1 MVNLEYLLQEIKI
14 KSMLLKNRVV
24 MPPMGT
30 GLGRKDGTVS
40 EATLAYFKR
49 RVESGAGLYITE
61 ISSVHP
67 RGSVSPVLKF
77 MMIAI

>member
-30 GLGRKDGTVS
+30 GLGKRMEPSVKPHWPTLS
-40 EATLAYFKR
+40 E
-49 RVESGAGLYITE
+49 VESGAGLYYGNI
-61 ISSVHP
+61 
-67 RGSVSPVLKF
+67 LQ
-77 MMIAI
+77 